1 LWYNSK
7 NRGIDFLGNYKM
19 IYKEDFIVNPD
30 VLVETFTDGSLVLN
44 VKTRE
49 VVEISSD
56 EDWLLKQIKKGDTQ
70 EKIKKHFFIKM
81 QISQKKIDNHFERMY
96 NNLLKK
102 KIIQDRGEIM
112 KSKYM
117 QNPIVNLREEDEDG
131 ALLFNPDSNR
141 IQLLNNTGFFIW
153 KLCAEGKTSLELSEA
168 VRQEYS
174 DVPEAQVNEDVKQFL
189 NEMVEIGFIEI
200 AKKKKAKGI

>member
-1 LWYNSK
+1 MWYNSK

>member
-1 LWYNSK
+1 MT
-7 NRGIDFLGNYKM
+7 NR
-19 IYKEDFIVNPD
+19 EDFIVNPN
-30 VLVETFTDGSLVLN
+30 VLVEKFNDGSLVLN

-56 EDWLLKQIKKGDTQ
+56 EDWLLKQIKKRNTKD
-70 EKIKKHFFIKM
+70 KIKKYFFNKM
-81 QISQKKIDNHFERMY
+81 QTSQKKIDVHVERMY
-96 NNLLKK
+96 NDLLKK

-112 KSKYM
+112 KRKYM
-117 QNPIVNLREEDEDG
+117 QNPVVNLREEDEDG

-153 KLCAEGKTSLELSEA
+153 KFCSEGRTLSDISEA

-174 DVPEAQVNEDVKQFL
+174 DVPKEQLNEDVKQFL
-189 NEMVEIGFIEI
+189 DEMFEIGFIEI
-200 AKKKKAKGI
+200 AKKKKPKGT

>member
-1 LWYNSK
+1 
-7 NRGIDFLGNYKM
+7 M